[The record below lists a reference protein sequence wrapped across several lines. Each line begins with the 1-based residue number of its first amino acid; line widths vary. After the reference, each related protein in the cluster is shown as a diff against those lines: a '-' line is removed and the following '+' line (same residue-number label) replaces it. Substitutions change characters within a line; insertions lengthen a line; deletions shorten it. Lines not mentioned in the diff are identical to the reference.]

1 MVEADLAE
9 LVDQH
14 GGVGER
20 RVIEHPVEQ
29 RGLAGAEKA
38 GQHRERK
45 GRDRT
50 TGAGRRGHWV
60 AGATLG
66 LAALTFACFAAE
78 AFAASGFAASDLA
91 PGALAAS
98 GLTAMGLAAGVLASG
113 FLASVG
119 CAASVALAGAFG
131 FLRLIRSA
139 AASAAAASAATASAV
154 LVGPV

>member
-1 MVEADLAE
+1 MVDADLAE
-9 LVDQH
+9 PVDQH
-14 GGVGER
+14 SGVGER
-20 RVIEHPVEQ
+20 RVLEQPVEQ

-50 TGAGRRGHWV
+50 TGAGRRGHWG

-98 GLTAMGLAAGVLASG
+98 GLIAMGLAAGVLASG
-113 FLASVG
+113 FVASVG
-119 CAASVALAGAFG
+119 CAASVALAGALF
-131 FLRLIRSA
+131 FRFVLNA
-139 AASAAAASAATASAV
+139 AGAAGA
-154 LVGPV
+154 GPPGHAHPGLSWH